1 MRSEHE
7 MRQRQMRNYRLMFRG
22 ALVCLAISLG
32 MMLFGAL
39 KAIVDAQV
47 EWLAYGLWMFVW
59 SAGSLYLT
67 VDSTVRIIE
76 VETQEVRPRSS
87 NEA

>member
-1 MRSEHE
+1 MSWSPE
-7 MRQRQMRNYRLMFRG
+7 MRQHRMRNYRLMFRG
-22 ALVCLAISLG
+22 ALLCLAISVVMTLVG
-32 MMLFGAL
+32 GLRAL
-39 KAIVDAQV
+39 VDSEA

-76 VETQEVRPRSS
+76 VETEEARPRS
-87 NEA
+87 EY